1 MPTSIIR
8 LYTVK
13 VSVILGNL
21 YSLISDLINR
31 SSKLNSTY
39 QKIILRWMAQT
50 SLVGARILLYEKKN
64 PDLLKLQVSVTL
76 FSLESTNFLKEL

>member
-1 MPTSIIR
+1 MHTSIIR

-31 SSKLNSTY
+31 LSKLNSTY
-39 QKIILRWMAQT
+39 QKNLLVDDPNLFGWCQNSFIRKEKPRSPKTA
-50 SLVGARILLYEKKN
+50 SLCYIVLIRKY
-64 PDLLKLQVSVTL
+64 
-76 FSLESTNFLKEL
+76 